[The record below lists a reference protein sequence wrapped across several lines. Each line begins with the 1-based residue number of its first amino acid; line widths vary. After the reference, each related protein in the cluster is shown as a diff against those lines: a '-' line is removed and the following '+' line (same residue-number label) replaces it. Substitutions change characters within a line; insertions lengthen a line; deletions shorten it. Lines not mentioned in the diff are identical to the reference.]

1 MSNSHWNWFGR
12 YVVFH
17 VLRLNI
23 FMRKY
28 IYCLS
33 FCVVIG
39 TLECANVVACGLSD
53 IRIYLYKYI
62 RY

>member
-1 MSNSHWNWFGR
+1 MSNSHWNWFGLCA
-12 YVVFH
+12 VLH
-17 VLRLNI
+17 VLCLNI

-33 FCVVIG
+33 FCVIIG
-39 TLECANVVACGLSD
+39 MHKCANVVACGLSD